1 MSLVEFVTEKDIQN
15 IKQMKS
21 FWNLYPED
29 PIKLHSVVE
38 MVVFVFVFG
47 VCYYLFLR
55 WNTVP
60 VRDIELRVEHISP
73 DVDSINQKF
82 CSIKMTIPMTSQD
95 AFMKDSV
102 PLSILSGSYEKTSA
116 VNSLTY
122 ITFINDSLRSHKKL
136 CNDIDI
142 TSDTPSRKYA
152 ESFGITSW
160 EYIIVYKQSD
170 KDLDSLYDANIKIDS
185 SQTGKPLRYIW
196 CEQTMPYGG
205 FSKNVFHSNDLSYK
219 SDSMGLVTN
228 QIVNT
233 TNDRFYTCATGT
245 GGYVFSKYK
254 LNMESTGHW
263 YDFIDLTAP
272 FSAGTPMETPKW
284 GRLEDISQAYY
295 NLKLR
300 SVTTDS
306 INLKIDFVGVT
317 DFSAMDPMPDKI
329 SMSSIEFNDPVKI
342 FKIRANGLRFHADFK
357 ELGNWQVIRLF
368 VVTAIMSGFFIIF
381 IGFLILVFFK
391 FKRRKR

>member
-1 MSLVEFVTEKDIQN
+1 
-15 IKQMKS
+15 MKS

-73 DVDSINQKF
+73 DVDSVNQKF
-82 CSIKMTIPMTSQD
+82 CSIRMTIPMTSQVGFVQD
-95 AFMKDSV
+95 TV
-102 PLSILSGSYEKTSA
+102 PLSIITGNYDKTTA
-116 VNSLTY
+116 ANSLTY
-122 ITFINDSLRSHKKL
+122 ITFFNDSLRHHKQSH
-136 CNDIDI
+136 NGIDT
-142 TSDTPSRKYA
+142 TSDAPTINYA
-152 ESFGITSW
+152 ESFGITNW
-160 EYIIVYKQSD
+160 EYYLVYKHFD
-170 KDLDSLYDANIKIDS
+170 NDLDSLYDAHIKIDK

-205 FSKNVFHSNDLSYK
+205 FSKNVFHSNNLSYK
-219 SDSMGLVTN
+219 TDSIGLVSY
-228 QIVNT
+228 QIVKT
-233 TNDRFYTCATGT
+233 TNDRFFTCATGT
-245 GGYVFSKYK
+245 GGYVYSSYT
-254 LNMESTGHW
+254 LNMRSNSSW
-263 YDFIDLTAP
+263 YDFMDITAP
-272 FSAGTPMETPKW
+272 FSAGSPMESPRW

-306 INLKIDFVGVT
+306 INLRIDFVGVT

-329 SMSSIEFNDPVKI
+329 TMSSIEFNDPVKI

-381 IGFLILVFFK
+381 IGFLILVIFK
-391 FKRRKR
+391 FKRRKK